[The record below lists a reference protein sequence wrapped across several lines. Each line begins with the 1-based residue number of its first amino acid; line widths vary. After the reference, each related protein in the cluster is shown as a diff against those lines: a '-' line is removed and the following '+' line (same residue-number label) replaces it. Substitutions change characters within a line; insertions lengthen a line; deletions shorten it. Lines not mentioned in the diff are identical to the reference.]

1 VAVDQLADL
10 SGANLSETKLLRANR
25 CDVEAIE
32 ERVGPIDELLKMD
45 LSRANLREAIL
56 TEAVLTGANL
66 QGAFLQKA
74 KLQEAKLQEAKLQ
87 EAKLQGADLTGSN
100 LQDAKVTDE
109 QLADTLCLQGAT
121 MPNGQQY
128 EDWIKD
134 RQKRQQVE

>member
-1 VAVDQLADL
+1 MSQGGVSSPGVVEALDVLEDRTSRYLPSRPRVAVDQLADL

-66 QGAFLQKA
+66 QGA
-74 KLQEAKLQEAKLQ
+74 
-87 EAKLQGADLTGSN
+87 
-100 LQDAKVTDE
+100 KVSDE

-134 RQKRQQVE
+134 RQKHQQDE